1 MFVVTVEFEL
11 VPERRA
17 EFLPLMIENAEA
29 SKAREP
35 GCRHF
40 DVCIDPE
47 RPDLIFLY
55 ELYTDRAAFDAHLAT
70 DHFKRFDEVTRSLVA
85 RKAVR
90 FWHLAG
96 GTQPDHR

>member
-11 VPERRA
+11 VPGRRA

-29 SKAREP
+29 SKAHEP

-47 RPDLIFLY
+47 SPDLVFLY

-70 DHFKRFDEVTRSLVA
+70 DHFKRFDEVTRCLVTH
-85 RKAVR
+85 KTVR
-90 FWHLAG
+90 FWRLADG
-96 GTQPDHR
+96 PQPDHR